1 MGLTS
6 GFFDTIT
13 ELNGFPSVVAVST
26 FYRRIKIREAQ
37 MKIVT
42 KKTNK
47 NMVKKCSMVIIK
59 KGYNIE
65 NTANIYSCCRKSQR
79 EEVV

>member
-1 MGLTS
+1 
-6 GFFDTIT
+6 
-13 ELNGFPSVVAVST
+13 
-26 FYRRIKIREAQ
+26 

-47 NMVKKCSMVIIK
+47 NAEKKYSMVIIK

-79 EEVV
+79 GGEVE